1 MVKKASSRNNTNEKS
16 SSSQHAS
23 SSSSLFRKKRARVK
37 ERDRDLKENR
47 MKSNTTW
54 RVNDETRRRDFLGF
68 VAHAPLE
75 ASNLIVV
82 FFSWWKN
89 ANLSS
94 CRVFLF
100 GAFFAFLRKEGAR
113 VYASQEVAFAG
124 QMQMTMKRC
133 ENDCDE
139 TLTTLTTVNT
149 TRKK

>member
-1 MVKKASSRNNTNEKS
+1 
-16 SSSQHAS
+16 
-23 SSSSLFRKKRARVK
+23 
-37 ERDRDLKENR
+37 

-54 RVNDETRRRDFLGF
+54 RGNDETRRRDF
-68 VAHAPLE
+68 PLVLWHTPRLD

-82 FFSWWKN
+82 FFFVVEKRESRPRV
-89 ANLSS
+89 LSF
-94 CRVFLF
+94 FLAHF
-100 GAFFAFLRKEGAR
+100 SFAFLRKEGAR
-113 VYASQEVAFAG
+113 VYASREVAFAG